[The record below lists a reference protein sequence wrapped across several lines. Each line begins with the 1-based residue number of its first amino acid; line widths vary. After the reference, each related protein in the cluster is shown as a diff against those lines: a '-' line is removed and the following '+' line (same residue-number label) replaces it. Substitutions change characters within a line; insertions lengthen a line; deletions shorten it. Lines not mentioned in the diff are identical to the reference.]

1 MKYLPVILIVTV
13 LSSCDF
19 LFGTREDE
27 VANEIFEEGAIDPDL
42 IPSEVGYVPVLPIWD
57 GFSNPVDVYCGY
69 DEMVYV
75 IDDNGLNVLDQA
87 GVRHDIISI
96 PGATDVCQDRRLHTY
111 VAGRVEVDVDGDG
124 TFENLAAVYHLN
136 GTGTGS
142 PQFIDTLIHP
152 FCDESRN
159 ITSFRGDDDIAVAF
173 TGITT
178 LADNTLYVA
187 RKGPRNNVAGISRT
201 DNTVLFFDQDGENT
215 GYAIGLSPT
224 SSNLRS
230 LWDISSVTGFAA
242 PPQSLS
248 GISTSPDFLVTLTAE
263 DAEYKVLWIQQNFD
277 PEAGIT
283 YGENASLALF
293 DATKADRF
301 LYEPNRFKDP
311 ADVYIAP
318 DFTGYIFVVDR
329 GTDSLYQFT
338 RKGYEGV
345 NPPPGSTSTKQVIA
359 SFGGEGDGPFQFDD
373 PSGVAYLRRVVYV
386 ADKGNGRINRYIL
399 STDLE

>member
-1 MKYLPVILIVTV
+1 MRYLPVILIATL

-87 GVRHDIISI
+87 GVLHDIISI

-111 VAGRVEVDVDGDG
+111 VVGRVDVDVDGDG

-159 ITSFRGDDDIAVAF
+159 ITSFRGDDDIAVEF

-201 DNTVLFFDQDGENT
+201 DNTVLFFDPDGENI

-230 LWDISSVTGFAA
+230 LWNISSIAGFAA

-293 DATKADRF
+293 DASKADRF

-386 ADKGNGRINRYIL
+386 ADKGNGRINRYVL